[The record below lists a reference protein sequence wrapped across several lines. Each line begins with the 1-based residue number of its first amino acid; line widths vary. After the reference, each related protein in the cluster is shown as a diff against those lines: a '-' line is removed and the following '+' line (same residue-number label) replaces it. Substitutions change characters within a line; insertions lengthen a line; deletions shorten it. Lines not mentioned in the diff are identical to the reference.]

1 MATREVVI
9 IKQSGEVD
17 IILKNQKP
25 TKKVTEE
32 RIVVSGKRCD
42 VDITVKNQK
51 PNKTVVMKRFSSK
64 MSFVKLTSLP
74 RSRNQRRML
83 LRRRLS
89 LKRRLLARM
98 KFQNSLAQW

>member
-32 RIVVSGKRCD
+32 RIVRCD